1 MKRVV
6 GGAELVF
13 SSNESWG
20 QRQPAADCLTVS
32 AHEMYAGF
40 WMMQA
45 NGLTARDF

>member
-6 GGAELVF
+6 GGTELVF
-13 SSNESWG
+13 SSNEEWG
-20 QRQPAADCLTVS
+20 QRLNAADSLTIS

-45 NGLTARDF
+45 NGLTARDY